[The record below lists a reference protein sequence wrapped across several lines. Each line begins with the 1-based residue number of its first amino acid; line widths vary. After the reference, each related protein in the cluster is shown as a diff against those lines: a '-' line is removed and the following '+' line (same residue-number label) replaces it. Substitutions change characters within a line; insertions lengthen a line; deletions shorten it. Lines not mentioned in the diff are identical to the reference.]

1 MTSKCRRILISIG
14 LCLLL
19 AACGDGIDWQTKG
32 IAGLMPPLRFTLTE
46 DSGSPV
52 QAKDFHGHITLMY
65 FGYTHCPD
73 ICPTTLAKLKAAI
86 ARLPESA
93 AQDVR
98 VLFVTVDPK
107 RDGLERLRTYTAA
120 FGPQFVGLR
129 GSDVELT
136 QLTKRYRIT
145 YGRGK
150 PDASGNYEVSHSSA
164 VFVFDRSGEARL
176 MVRDSDGVDAL
187 AADLERLENKT

>member
-1 MTSKCRRILISIG
+1 
-14 LCLLL
+14 
-19 AACGDGIDWQTKG
+19 
-32 IAGLMPPLRFTLTE
+32 MPPLRFALTE
-46 DSGSPV
+46 DSGNPV
-52 QAKDFHGHITLMY
+52 QAKDFRGHITLMY

-86 ARLPESA
+86 NRLPESA
-93 AQDVR
+93 AQNVR

-107 RDGLERLRTYTAA
+107 RDGLERLRAYTAA

-129 GSDVELT
+129 GGDAELT

-145 YGRGK
+145 YGYGK
-150 PDASGNYEVSHSSA
+150 PDANGDYEVSHSSA
-164 VFVFDRSGEARL
+164 VFVFDRSGKARL

-187 AADLERLENKT
+187 AADLEHLESTA